1 MFSFF
6 SFSLMT
12 LVTDK
17 VSWHA
22 GGWPTVSW
30 SIFWKRLSQATVM
43 KGTGPFWLALDFNW
57 QHPGGFRDNQTLKFS
72 FPGQVLAMCCA
83 LWRKIRRPPLQTQGS
98 HDYQTRLTCE
108 NSSKKEN
115 SAQRKGDRGA
125 GCARWVTT
133 VEMPAHRLA
142 VLLTFPPPAECLMLS
157 LEPHRDWISL
167 KSIFLFK
174 ILT

>member
-83 LWRKIRRPPLQTQGS
+83 LWKKIRRPPLQTQGS

-115 SAQRKGDRGA
+115 SAQRKGDGGWLCKVGHHSGDACSQA
-125 GCARWVTT
+125 GCATYISSPRRMFDVISGTT
-133 VEMPAHRLA
+133 PGLNIAKID
-142 VLLTFPPPAECLMLS
+142 LLV
-157 LEPHRDWISL
+157 
-167 KSIFLFK
+167 
-174 ILT
+174 